1 MRFKNITIGIPRE
14 IMHGERRVAA
24 TPETVTKMI
33 QEGGRVL
40 VEKGAGLGSFF
51 SDEQFAA
58 AGAELTDDVRKIFA
72 ESDVILKVKEPLFND
87 ALGQHE
93 ADMFRD
99 GQHFIAFLHPAAPV
113 NHEVVKKLAASGAI
127 SLTLDGIPRISRA
140 QGMDALTSMSTV
152 AGYKSVLMAA
162 DRLPKFLP
170 MVGTA
175 VGAIKPSHV
184 VVIGTG
190 VAGLQ
195 AVATA
200 KRLGAQVTAVD
211 IRPDAR
217 EQAQSVGAKIL
228 DPGIPDSEAVGEGGY
243 AKRLSEEWLAT
254 ERANIKDLVAS
265 ADILILAALIPGK
278 LAPILVTEEM
288 VKSMQPGSCI
298 VDISIDQGGNCAL
311 TEAGEVV
318 VKHGVTIDGTK
329 NIPGMMPT
337 SSTWM
342 FANNVFQLLS
352 FLAQDGKIVLDRTD
366 PIIESTLSTID
377 KQIVH
382 RGAREAMG
390 L

>member
-1 MRFKNITIGIPRE
+1 MKFKNMTIGILKE

-24 TPETVTKMI
+24 IPDTVAKIT

-40 VEKGAGLGSFF
+40 MEAGAGLGSFF
-51 SDEQFAA
+51 HDEQYSA
-58 AGAELTDDVRKIFA
+58 AGAELTGDVRKVFA
-72 ESDVILKVKEPLFND
+72 EADVILKVKEPLFND

-93 ADMFRD
+93 ADMLRD
-99 GQHFIAFLHPAAPV
+99 GQLLIAFLHPAAPV
-113 NHEVVKKLAASGAI
+113 NHDVVKKLAASGAV

-140 QGMDALTSMSTV
+140 QAMDALTSMSTV

-175 VGAIKPSHV
+175 VGAIKPAHV
-184 VVIGTG
+184 VVVGTG

-228 DPGIPDSEAVGEGGY
+228 DPGIPAAEAVGEGGY
-243 AKRLSEEWLAT
+243 AKRLSEEWLAK
-254 ERANIKDLVAS
+254 ERENLKDLVAS

-311 TEAGEVV
+311 TDAGEVV
-318 VKHGVTIDGTK
+318 IKHGINIDGTK
-329 NIPGMMPT
+329 NIPGMVPT

-342 FANNVFQLLS
+342 FANNIYNLLA
-352 FLAQDGKIVLDRTD
+352 LLCVDGKINLDTQD
-366 PIIESTLSTID
+366 PIIASILTTKD
-377 KQIVH
+377 KRVVH
-382 RGAREAMG
+382 AGALEAMG
-390 L
+390 Q